1 MNRTKTEMK
10 AASSA
15 VTVAESRR
23 ETAANAEVQLADQ
36 EFQQLQKTE
45 CGWIMTDVGFEAA
58 HATYTMATSTLAE
71 AKMTYSYSVLMS
83 EEAVKEAALQKFEC
97 ECETQSSHA
106 TAWAEANEDN
116 VANTAAWTQSIHI
129 DCVIQHISESQCVS
143 YEVPTLTQPTL
154 CDDIESVS
162 CGADPGSAA
171 PVAPTSDPSASP
183 TSEPSASPTS
193 DPSASPTAP
202 TDAPTDAPAVDCT
215 GDPTSQ
221 GYMWLRRPHE
231 AHTRLTCMYDD
242 WSTCNGRH
250 KRLFP
255 DSKYTWGCNTAGGI
269 RGPGG
274 GGRVDSGCPLG
285 EGAIT
290 GGGCGGKWGKC
301 ECVCCPIP

>member
-23 ETAANAEVQLADQ
+23 ETAANAEVQLTDQ

-83 EEAVKEAALQKFEC
+83 EEAVKEAALQKVEC

-171 PVAPTSDPSASP
+171 PVAPTSDPSVSP

-202 TDAPTDAPAVDCT
+202 TDAPAVDCT

-221 GYMWLRRPHE
+221 GYMWIRRPHDVQVRG
-231 AHTRLTCMYDD
+231 RLTCMYDD
-242 WSTCNGRH
+242 WSKCGGTVWDHNLSAWVPH
-250 KRLFP
+250 A
-255 DSKYTWGCNTAGGI
+255 GCGT
-269 RGPGG
+269 
-274 GGRVDSGCPLG
+274 GRVDSGCPLG